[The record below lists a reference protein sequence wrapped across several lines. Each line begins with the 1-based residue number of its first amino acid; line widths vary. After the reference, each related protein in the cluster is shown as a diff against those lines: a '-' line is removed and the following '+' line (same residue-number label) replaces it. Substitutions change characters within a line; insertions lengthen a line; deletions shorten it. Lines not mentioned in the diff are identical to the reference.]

1 MTAFPTH
8 AAPSLVLL
16 LSAVVSAAPASRG
29 DVYAVVVGYNGGA
42 ARTDSSRGLPTL
54 RFADD
59 DALRM
64 ARWFSGL
71 AVEGGVTVL
80 ASPDAQTTTTLEAAG
95 LALPTVTPPTRRAL
109 SAALASLKTT
119 LANRRGTGP
128 STVFFFYAGHGLTGR
143 LLLEPEAGDDAS
155 ITGKE
160 LKLALLDLGADH
172 VELFID
178 ACRSQSLFTE
188 RGGPDLSQEIA
199 SLEARAAS
207 TSFGVITA
215 AQSDKPAGEAS
226 DLMGGFFSHV
236 LASGLAGA
244 ADADGDDVVRFGE
257 LAAFVAFNTEGLTG
271 QRPWFEPPGGD
282 LRAPVITLSGTTRLV
297 LPESSQGRLRVSSRS
312 GLPIFAELFKPA
324 GRRMT
329 LTLPSGQYQVQRRD
343 GDTGGAA
350 DIELVAGEARTLSA
364 LVDATV
370 KRSTERGELD
380 WEPVS
385 FQGPFSA
392 QVVAALDAG
401 YVSGRPNVA
410 PSRARTFAVDA
421 AYLLS
426 PTPFGLPGL
435 EHGVEVG
442 ARYHLGGVQLGVR
455 GAFRSSTANE
465 AILRRIA
472 VNVRGGWR
480 FLLLDERLALAP
492 FGSVGFKTILRLA
505 GAQVTGDPFA
515 PSLGA
520 GLHVEGN
527 FFARVSLWA
536 EGRFEATWVQLDGV
550 RVPFAEPA
558 VTMGASLWW

>member
-1 MTAFPTH
+1 MSLAFVL
-8 AAPSLVLL
+8 AAM
-16 LSAVVSAAPASRG
+16 VSAAPASRG
-29 DVYAVVVGYNGGA
+29 DVYAIVVGYNGGT

-80 ASPDAQTTTTLEAAG
+80 TTPDAQTKSTLEAAG
-95 LALPTVTPPTRRAL
+95 LPLPRVTPPTRTAL
-109 SAALASLKTT
+109 SSALASLKDT
-119 LANRRGTGP
+119 LTKRPAQRGP

-160 LKLALLDLGADH
+160 LKLALMDLGADH

-199 SLEARAAS
+199 TLEARAAS

-271 QRPWFEPPGGD
+271 QRPWFEPPNGD
-282 LRAPVITLSGTTRLV
+282 LRAPVIALSGTTRLV
-297 LPESSQGRLRVSSRS
+297 LPESAQGRLRVSSRN
-312 GLPIFAELFKPA
+312 GLPIFAELFKPS

-329 LTLPSGQYQVQRRD
+329 LTLPSGKYQVQRRD
-343 GDTGGAA
+343 ADTGGAA

-364 LVDATV
+364 LVDATM
-370 KRSTERGELD
+370 KHSAERGELD

-385 FQGPFSA
+385 FQGPFSP

-410 PSRARTFAVDA
+410 HSRARHFAVDA

-426 PTPFGLPGL
+426 PTPFGFPGL
-435 EHGVEVG
+435 EHGVELG
-442 ARYHLGGVQLGVR
+442 ARYHLGGVQLGLR
-455 GAFRSSTANE
+455 GAFRSSTAND
-465 AILRRIA
+465 AILRRLA

-480 FLLLDERLALAP
+480 FLLFDERLALAP

-527 FFARVSLWA
+527 LFPRVSLWA

>member
-1 MTAFPTH
+1 MTSSLLL
-8 AAPSLVLL
+8 SLVL
-16 LSAVVSAAPASRG
+16 SVAPASGG
-29 DVYAVVVGYNGGA
+29 DVYAVVVGHNGGQ
-42 ARTDSSRGLPTL
+42 ARTSTSPGLPTL

-64 ARWFSGL
+64 ARWFEALSV
-71 AVEGGVTVL
+71 AGGVTVL
-80 ASPDAQTTTTLEAAG
+80 TTPDAQTSSTLQAAG
-95 LALPTVTPPTRRAL
+95 LSMPVHSAPTRTGLSRAL
-109 SAALASLKTT
+109 AELKGKLAKRTRP
-119 LANRRGTGP
+119 A
-128 STVFFFYAGHGLTGR
+128 TVFFFYAGHGLTGR
-143 LLLEPEAGDDAS
+143 LLLEPEAGDEAS

-160 LKLALLDLGADH
+160 LKLALMELGADH

-207 TSFGVITA
+207 TSFGVLTA

-271 QRPWFEPPGGD
+271 QRPWFEAPGGD
-282 LRAPVITLSGTTRLV
+282 LRAPVISLGGTTRLV
-297 LPESSQGRLRVSSRS
+297 LPEDTQGRLRVSSPS
-312 GLPIFAELFKPA
+312 GLPVFAELFKPA
-324 GRRMT
+324 GRKMT
-329 LTLPSGQYQVQRRD
+329 LTLPSGRYQVQRRD
-343 GDTGGAA
+343 GETGSAA
-350 DIELVAGEARTLSA
+350 DVELVSGESRTVGALIDSA
-364 LVDATV
+364 T
-370 KRSTERGELD
+370 KRTRERGEID

-385 FQGPFSA
+385 FQSPFSQ

-401 YVSGRPNVA
+401 YVSGRPNVLS
-410 PSRARTFAVDA
+410 SRVRSFGVDGS
-421 AYLLS
+421 YVLS

-442 ARYHLGGVQLGVR
+442 ARLHFGHVMAGLR
-455 GAFRSSTANE
+455 GAFRSSSAND
-465 AILRRIA
+465 ALYRRVA
-472 VNVRGGWR
+472 VNARGGWR
-480 FLLLDERLALAP
+480 FLLFDERLSVTP
-492 FGSVGFKTILRLA
+492 FGAVGFKTILRLA
-505 GAQVTGDPFA
+505 NARVSGDPFA

-520 GLHVEGN
+520 GLLAEGN
-527 FFARVSLWA
+527 LFAWLSLWL

-550 RVPFAEPA
+550 RVPFAEPV
-558 VTMGASLWW
+558 VTAGATLWW

>member
-1 MTAFPTH
+1 M
-8 AAPSLVLL
+8 
-16 LSAVVSAAPASRG
+16 
-29 DVYAVVVGYNGGA
+29 YAVVVGHNGGQ
-42 ARTDSSRGLPTL
+42 ARTSTSPGLPTL

-64 ARWFSGL
+64 ARWFEALSV
-71 AVEGGVTVL
+71 AGGVTVL
-80 ASPDAQTTTTLEAAG
+80 TTPDAQTTSTLEAAG
-95 LALPTVTPPTRRAL
+95 LSMPAHTAPTRNGLSRAL
-109 SAALASLKTT
+109 AELKTK
-119 LANRRGTGP
+119 LAKRTRP
-128 STVFFFYAGHGLTGR
+128 ATVFFFYAGHGLTGR
-143 LLLEPEAGDDAS
+143 LLLEPEAGDEAS

-160 LKLALLDLGADH
+160 LKLALMELGADH

-207 TSFGVITA
+207 TSFGVLTA

-271 QRPWFEPPGGD
+271 QRPWFEAPGGD
-282 LRAPVITLSGTTRLV
+282 LRAPVISLGGTTRLV
-297 LPESSQGRLRVSSRS
+297 LPEDTQGRLRVSSPS
-312 GLPIFAELFKPA
+312 GLPVFAELFKPA

-329 LTLPSGQYQVQRRD
+329 LTLPSGRYQVQRRD
-343 GDTGGAA
+343 GETGSAA
-350 DIELVAGEARTLSA
+350 DVELVSGESRTVGALIDSA
-364 LVDATV
+364 T
-370 KRSTERGELD
+370 KRTRERGEVA

-385 FQGPFSA
+385 FQSPFSQ

-401 YVSGRPNVA
+401 YVSGRPNVLS
-410 PSRARTFAVDA
+410 SRVRSFGVDA
-421 AYLLS
+421 SYVLS

-442 ARYHLGGVQLGVR
+442 ARLHFGHVMAGLR
-455 GAFRSSTANE
+455 GAFRSSSAND
-465 AILRRIA
+465 ALYRRVA
-472 VNVRGGWR
+472 VNARGGWR
-480 FLLLDERLALAP
+480 FLVFDERLSVTP
-492 FGSVGFKTILRLA
+492 FGALGFKTILRLA
-505 GAQVTGDPFA
+505 NARVSGDPFA

-520 GLHVEGN
+520 GVVAEGN
-527 FFARVSLWA
+527 LFTWLSLWL
-536 EGRFEATWVQLDGV
+536 EGRVEATWVQLDGV
-550 RVPFAEPA
+550 RVPFAEPV
-558 VTMGASLWW
+558 VTAGATLWW

>member
-1 MTAFPTH
+1 MTSSLLL
-8 AAPSLVLL
+8 SLVL
-16 LSAVVSAAPASRG
+16 SVAPASGG
-29 DVYAVVVGYNGGA
+29 DVYAVVVGHNGGQ
-42 ARTDSSRGLPTL
+42 ARTSTSPGLPTL

-64 ARWFSGL
+64 ARWFEALSV
-71 AVEGGVTVL
+71 AGGVTVL
-80 ASPDAQTTTTLEAAG
+80 TTPDAQTSSTLQAAG
-95 LALPTVTPPTRRAL
+95 LSMPVHSAPTRTGLSRAL
-109 SAALASLKTT
+109 AELKAKLAKRTRP
-119 LANRRGTGP
+119 A
-128 STVFFFYAGHGLTGR
+128 TVFFFYAGHGLTGR
-143 LLLEPEAGDDAS
+143 LLLEPEAGDEAS

-160 LKLALLDLGADH
+160 LKLALMELGADH

-207 TSFGVITA
+207 TSFGVLTA

-271 QRPWFEPPGGD
+271 QRPWFEAPGGD
-282 LRAPVITLSGTTRLV
+282 LRAPVISLGGTTRLV
-297 LPESSQGRLRVSSRS
+297 LPEDTQGRLRVSSPS
-312 GLPIFAELFKPA
+312 GLPVFAELFKPA
-324 GRRMT
+324 GRKMT
-329 LTLPSGQYQVQRRD
+329 LTLPSGRYQVQRRD
-343 GDTGGAA
+343 GETGSAA
-350 DIELVAGEARTLSA
+350 DVELVSGESRTVGALIDSA
-364 LVDATV
+364 T
-370 KRSTERGELD
+370 KRTRERGEID

-385 FQGPFSA
+385 FQSPFSQ

-401 YVSGRPNVA
+401 YVSGRPNVLS
-410 PSRARTFAVDA
+410 SRVRSFGVDA
-421 AYLLS
+421 SYVLS

-442 ARYHLGGVQLGVR
+442 ARLHFGHVMAGLR
-455 GAFRSSTANE
+455 GAFRSSSAND
-465 AILRRIA
+465 ALYRRVA
-472 VNVRGGWR
+472 VNARGGWR
-480 FLLLDERLALAP
+480 FLLFDERLSVTP
-492 FGSVGFKTILRLA
+492 FGAVGFKTILRLA
-505 GAQVTGDPFA
+505 NARVSGDPFA

-520 GLHVEGN
+520 GVLAEGN
-527 FFARVSLWA
+527 LFAWLSLWL

-550 RVPFAEPA
+550 RVPFAEPV
-558 VTMGASLWW
+558 VTAGATLWW

>member
-1 MTAFPTH
+1 MSFAF
-8 AAPSLVLL
+8 VLA
-16 LSAVVSAAPASRG
+16 AVVSAAPAGRG
-29 DVYAVVVGYNGGA
+29 DVYAVVVGHNGGL
-42 ARTDSSRGLPTL
+42 ARTDSSPGLPTL

-64 ARWFSGL
+64 ARWFEGL

-80 ASPDAQTTTTLEAAG
+80 ATPDAQTTATLSTAG
-95 LALPTVTPPTRRAL
+95 VPLPAVTPPTRSGLFKAL
-109 SAALASLKTT
+109 AALKAT
-119 LANRRGTGP
+119 LSRRHDRGP
-128 STVFFFYAGHGLTGR
+128 ATVFFFYAGHGLTGR
-143 LLLEPEAGDDAS
+143 LLLEPEAGAEAS
-155 ITGKE
+155 LTGKE
-160 LKLALLDLGADH
+160 LKLALMDVGADH

-178 ACRSQSLFTE
+178 ACRSQSLFTQ

-199 SLEARAAS
+199 SLEARAEA

-271 QRPWFEPPGGD
+271 QRPWFEPPNAD
-282 LRAPVITLSGTTRLV
+282 LRTPVITLTGTTRLV
-297 LPESSQGRLRVSSRS
+297 LPESASGRLRVSSPT
-312 GLPIFAELFKPA
+312 GLPVFAELFKPA

-329 LTLPSGQYQVQRRD
+329 LTLPEGRYQVQRRD
-343 GDTGGAA
+343 GDSGGAA
-350 DIELVAGEARTLSA
+350 DVELLAGQASTLSA
-364 LVDATV
+364 LVDSPV
-370 KRSTERGELD
+370 KTRTARGELD

-385 FQGPFSA
+385 FQGPFSP

-410 PSRARTFAVDA
+410 PTLARRLAFDV

-442 ARYHLGGVQLGVR
+442 ARYHLGGLALGVR
-455 GAFRSSTANE
+455 GAFRSSAANE
-465 AILRRIA
+465 ALLRRFA
-472 VNVRGGWR
+472 VNARGGWR
-480 FLLLDERLALAP
+480 FLLLDERLALTP
-492 FGSVGFKTILRLA
+492 FGAAGFKTILRVA
-505 GAQVTGDPFA
+505 GAQTTGDAFA
-515 PSLGA
+515 PSLGG

-527 FFARVSLWA
+527 LLPRLSVWA
-536 EGRFEATWVQLDGV
+536 EGRVEAAWVALDGV

-558 VTMGASLWW
+558 VTMGASLWF

>member
-1 MTAFPTH
+1 M
-8 AAPSLVLL
+8 
-16 LSAVVSAAPASRG
+16 
-29 DVYAVVVGYNGGA
+29 YAVVVGHNGGLE
-42 ARTDSSRGLPTL
+42 RTSTSPGLPTL

-64 ARWFSGL
+64 ARWFEAL
-71 AVEGGVTVL
+71 AVPGGVTVL
-80 ASPDAQTTTTLEAAG
+80 TTPDAQTSSTLEAAG
-95 LALPTVTPPTRRAL
+95 LQLPTHAAPTRTGLSRAL
-109 SAALASLKTT
+109 AELKTKLGKRT
-119 LANRRGTGP
+119 RPA
-128 STVFFFYAGHGLTGR
+128 TVFFFYAGHGLTGR
-143 LLLEPEAGDDAS
+143 LLLEPEAGDEAS

-160 LKLALLDLGADH
+160 LKLALMDLGADH

-207 TSFGVITA
+207 TSFGVLTA

-271 QRPWFEPPGGD
+271 QRPWFEAPGGD
-282 LRAPVITLSGTTRLV
+282 LRAPVISLGGTTRLV
-297 LPESSQGRLRVSSRS
+297 LPESTQGRLRVSSPS
-312 GLPIFAELFKPA
+312 GLPVFAELFKPA
-324 GRRMT
+324 GRKMT
-329 LTLPSGQYQVQRRD
+329 LTLPSGRYQVQRRD
-343 GDTGGAA
+343 GELGSAA
-350 DIELVAGEARTLSA
+350 DVELVSGESRTVGALIDSA
-364 LVDATV
+364 T
-370 KRSTERGELD
+370 KRTRERGEID

-385 FQGPFSA
+385 FQSPFSQ

-401 YVSGRPNVA
+401 YVSGRPNVLS
-410 PSRARTFAVDA
+410 SRVRSFGVDA
-421 AYLLS
+421 SYVLS

-442 ARYHLGGVQLGVR
+442 ARLHFGHVMTGLR
-455 GAFRSSTANE
+455 GAFRSSSAND
-465 AILRRIA
+465 ALYRRVA
-472 VNVRGGWR
+472 VNARGGWR
-480 FLLLDERLALAP
+480 FLLFDERLGVTP

-505 GAQVTGDPFA
+505 NARVSGDPFA

-520 GLHVEGN
+520 GLLAEGTL
-527 FFARVSLWA
+527 FTWLSLWL

-550 RVPFAEPA
+550 RVPFAEPV
-558 VTMGASLWW
+558 VTAGATLWW

>member
-1 MTAFPTH
+1 MT
-8 AAPSLVLL
+8 SGLL
-16 LSAVVSAAPASRG
+16 LSVVLSVAPASGG
-29 DVYAVVVGYNGGA
+29 DVYAVVVGHNGGL
-42 ARTDSSRGLPTL
+42 ARTSTSPGLPTL

-64 ARWFSGL
+64 ARWFEALS
-71 AVEGGVTVL
+71 VPGGVTVL
-80 ASPDAQTTTTLEAAG
+80 TTPDAQTNSTLEAAG
-95 LALPTVTPPTRRAL
+95 LSMPVHAAPTRTGLSRAL
-109 SAALASLKTT
+109 AELKSKLVKRTRP
-119 LANRRGTGP
+119 A
-128 STVFFFYAGHGLTGR
+128 TVFFFYAGHGLTGR
-143 LLLEPEAGDDAS
+143 LLLEPEAGDEAS

-160 LKLALLDLGADH
+160 LKLALMDLGADH

-207 TSFGVITA
+207 TSFGVLTA

-271 QRPWFEPPGGD
+271 QRPWFEAPGGD
-282 LRAPVITLSGTTRLV
+282 LRAPVISLGGTTRLV
-297 LPESSQGRLRVSSRS
+297 LPENTQGRLRVSSPS
-312 GLPIFAELFKPA
+312 GLPVFAELFKPA
-324 GRRMT
+324 GRKMT
-329 LTLPSGQYQVQRRD
+329 LTLPSGRYQVQRRD
-343 GDTGGAA
+343 GELGSAA
-350 DIELVAGEARTLSA
+350 DVELVSGESRTVGA
-364 LVDATV
+364 LIDSTT
-370 KRSTERGELD
+370 KRTRERGEID

-385 FQGPFSA
+385 FQSPFSQ

-401 YVSGRPNVA
+401 YVSGRPNVLS
-410 PSRARTFAVDA
+410 SRVRSFGVDA
-421 AYLLS
+421 SYVLS

-442 ARYHLGGVQLGVR
+442 ARLHFGHVMTGLR
-455 GAFRSSTANE
+455 GAFRSSSAND
-465 AILRRIA
+465 ALYRRVA
-472 VNVRGGWR
+472 VNARGGWR
-480 FLLLDERLALAP
+480 FLLFDDRLGVTP

-505 GAQVTGDPFA
+505 NARVSGDPFA
-515 PSLGA
+515 PSLGT
-520 GLHVEGN
+520 GLLAEGN
-527 FFARVSLWA
+527 LFTWLSLWL

-550 RVPFAEPA
+550 RVPFAEPV
-558 VTMGASLWW
+558 VTAGATLWW

>member
-1 MTAFPTH
+1 M
-8 AAPSLVLL
+8 
-16 LSAVVSAAPASRG
+16 
-29 DVYAVVVGYNGGA
+29 YAVVVGHNGGLG
-42 ARTDSSRGLPTL
+42 RTSTSPGLPTL

-64 ARWFSGL
+64 ARWFEALSV
-71 AVEGGVTVL
+71 AGGVTVL
-80 ASPDAQTTTTLEAAG
+80 TTPDAQTTSTLEAAG
-95 LALPTVTPPTRRAL
+95 LSMPVHAAPTRTGLSRAL
-109 SAALASLKTT
+109 AELKTK
-119 LANRRGTGP
+119 LAKRTRP
-128 STVFFFYAGHGLTGR
+128 ATVFFFYAGHGLTGR
-143 LLLEPEAGDDAS
+143 LLLEPEAGDEAS

-160 LKLALLDLGADH
+160 LKLALMDLGADH

-207 TSFGVITA
+207 TSFGVLTA

-271 QRPWFEPPGGD
+271 QRPWFEAPGGD
-282 LRAPVITLSGTTRLV
+282 LRAPVISLGGTTRLV
-297 LPESSQGRLRVSSRS
+297 LPENTQGRLRVSSPS
-312 GLPIFAELFKPA
+312 GLPVFAELFKPA

-329 LTLPSGQYQVQRRD
+329 LTLPSGRYQVQRRD
-343 GDTGGAA
+343 GETGSAA
-350 DIELVAGEARTLSA
+350 DIELVSGESRTVGALIDSA
-364 LVDATV
+364 T
-370 KRSTERGELD
+370 RRTRERGELD

-385 FQGPFSA
+385 FQSPFSQ

-401 YVSGRPNVA
+401 YVSGRPNVLS
-410 PSRARTFAVDA
+410 SRVRSFGVDA
-421 AYLLS
+421 SYVLS

-442 ARYHLGGVQLGVR
+442 ARLHFGHVMAGLR
-455 GAFRSSTANE
+455 GAFRSSSAND
-465 AILRRIA
+465 ALYRRVA
-472 VNVRGGWR
+472 VNARGGWR
-480 FLLLDERLALAP
+480 FLLFDERLGVTP
-492 FGSVGFKTILRLA
+492 FGAVGFKTILRLA
-505 GAQVTGDPFA
+505 NGRVSGDPFA
-515 PSLGA
+515 PSVGA
-520 GLHVEGN
+520 GLLAEGN
-527 FFARVSLWA
+527 LFAWLSLWL

-550 RVPFAEPA
+550 RVPFAEPV
-558 VTMGASLWW
+558 VTAGATLWW

>member
-1 MTAFPTH
+1 MTSSLLL
-8 AAPSLVLL
+8 SLVL
-16 LSAVVSAAPASRG
+16 SVAPASGG
-29 DVYAVVVGYNGGA
+29 DVYAVVVGHNGGL
-42 ARTDSSRGLPTL
+42 ARTSTSPGLPTL

-64 ARWFSGL
+64 ARWFEALSV
-71 AVEGGVTVL
+71 AGGVTVL
-80 ASPDAQTTTTLEAAG
+80 TTPDAQTNTTLEAAG
-95 LALPTVTPPTRRAL
+95 LSMPVHAAPTRTGLSRAL
-109 SAALASLKTT
+109 AELKSKLA
-119 LANRRGTGP
+119 RRTRP
-128 STVFFFYAGHGLTGR
+128 ATVFFFYAGHGLTGR
-143 LLLEPEAGDDAS
+143 LLLEPEAGDEAS

-160 LKLALLDLGADH
+160 LKLALMELGADH

-207 TSFGVITA
+207 TSFGVLTA

-271 QRPWFEPPGGD
+271 QRPWFEAPGGD
-282 LRAPVITLSGTTRLV
+282 LRAPVISLGGTTRLV
-297 LPESSQGRLRVSSRS
+297 LPESTQGRLRVSSPS
-312 GLPIFAELFKPA
+312 GLPVFAELFKPA
-324 GRRMT
+324 GRKMT
-329 LTLPSGQYQVQRRD
+329 LTLPSGRYQVQRRD
-343 GDTGGAA
+343 GELGSAA
-350 DIELVAGEARTLSA
+350 DVELVSGESRTVGALIDSA
-364 LVDATV
+364 T
-370 KRSTERGELD
+370 KRTRERGEID

-385 FQGPFSA
+385 FQSPFSQ

-401 YVSGRPNVA
+401 YVSGRPNVLS
-410 PSRARTFAVDA
+410 SRVRSFGVDA
-421 AYLLS
+421 SYVLS

-442 ARYHLGGVQLGVR
+442 ARLHFGHVMTGLR
-455 GAFRSSTANE
+455 GAFCSSSAND
-465 AILRRIA
+465 ALYRRVA
-472 VNVRGGWR
+472 VNARGGWR
-480 FLLLDERLALAP
+480 FLLFDERLGVTP

-505 GAQVTGDPFA
+505 NARVSGDPFA

-520 GLHVEGN
+520 GLLAEGTL
-527 FFARVSLWA
+527 FTWLSLWL

-550 RVPFAEPA
+550 RVPFAEPV
-558 VTMGASLWW
+558 VTAGATLWW